1 MVSSTGCPF
10 FALLFEDPSGCSRSQ
25 KNTIL
30 PSLYSLSLPP
40 SLLPSLLPS
49 LSPYLVPLKFQRGK
63 IRPNIWIKSFQSLDR
78 GSGGL
83 DAVGR
88 RVQDGHVVELHGG
101 REGGRGGREG
111 GREGDEGKC
120 YKNMRRGE

>member
-40 SLLPSLLPS
+40 SLLPSPPPLPLS
-49 LSPYLVPLKFQRGK
+49 LPGPPEIPTRQNTPKYL
-63 IRPNIWIKSFQSLDR
+63 D
-78 GSGGL
+78 
-83 DAVGR
+83 
-88 RVQDGHVVELHGG
+88 
-101 REGGRGGREG
+101 
-111 GREGDEGKC
+111 
-120 YKNMRRGE
+120 